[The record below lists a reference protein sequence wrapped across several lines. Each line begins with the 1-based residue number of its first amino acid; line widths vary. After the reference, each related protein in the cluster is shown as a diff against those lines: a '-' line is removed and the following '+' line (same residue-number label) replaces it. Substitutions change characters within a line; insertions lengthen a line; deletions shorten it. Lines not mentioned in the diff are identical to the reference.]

1 MSKVALVQMTSG
13 PDPQDNLAFV
23 EQQLQAMQGQQV
35 DWIVLPENAIIFGH
49 REDYHQYAEV
59 LATGPLQSALAKLAR
74 DYGVWLVVGSF
85 PVRVGDD
92 VKTTCLVFSSE
103 GELQAD
109 YDKLHMFDVDVSDGH
124 QRYRESETFLAGERV
139 VVTQTPFA
147 NLGLSICYDLRF
159 PELFQQLVRQGADV
173 IVVPAAFT
181 YVTGNAHWEPL
192 LRARAIETQCWIVA
206 VGQTGTHPCGRQTWG
221 HSMVINPWGQIVE
234 CLPETAGYI
243 TVTIDT
249 KINQDIRQ
257 RMPVMQHA
265 RFVRQLKPKQ

>member
-1 MSKVALVQMTSG
+1 MSKVALIQMTSG
-13 PDPQDNLAFV
+13 PEPQGNLAFV
-23 EQQLQAMQGQQV
+23 EKQLQAMQGQKV
-35 DWIVLPENAIIFGH
+35 DWVVLPENAIILGQ
-49 REDYHQYAEV
+49 REDYHQHAEA
-59 LATGPLQSALAKLAR
+59 LAKGPLQSALAKLAC

-85 PVRVGDD
+85 PIRVGDD
-92 VKTTCLVFSSE
+92 VKTTCLVFSSA
-103 GELQAD
+103 GGLQAD
-109 YDKLHMFDVDVSDGH
+109 YDKLHMFDVDVEDGH

-159 PELFQQLVRQGADV
+159 PELFQQLRAQGADV

-181 YVTGNAHWEPL
+181 YVTGQAHWEPL

-206 VGQTGTHPCGRQTWG
+206 VGQTGIHPCGRQTWG
-221 HSMVINPWGQIVE
+221 HSMVINPWGKIVE

-243 TVTIDT
+243 TVTIDS